1 MEDLTKGIG
10 TGRVEGK
17 EDFKVPTSKK
27 LWP

>member
-17 EDFKVPTSKK
+17 EGFKVPTSKK